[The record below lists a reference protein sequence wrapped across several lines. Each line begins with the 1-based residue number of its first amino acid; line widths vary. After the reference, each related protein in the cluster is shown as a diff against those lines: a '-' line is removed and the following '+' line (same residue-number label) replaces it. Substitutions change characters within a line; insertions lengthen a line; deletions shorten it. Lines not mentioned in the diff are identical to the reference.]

1 MHAVSRR
8 RLPSSARPGD
18 ASYERDSVPQRKS
31 ACERRWL
38 WAQVFRPRGREQG
51 GRLLQPIEGASA
63 HEQVLDSMLAG
74 ATSKGGEGRG
84 RGDEVSPECHIY
96 RVRQR
101 GENEPLLTD
110 PDIFRSD
117 IRRPRPRHRA

>member
-51 GRLLQPIEGASA
+51 GRSVPRERPPIDDDELEGNPDV
-63 HEQVLDSMLAG
+63 EVL
-74 ATSKGGEGRG
+74 
-84 RGDEVSPECHIY
+84 
-96 RVRQR
+96 
-101 GENEPLLTD
+101 
-110 PDIFRSD
+110 
-117 IRRPRPRHRA
+117 